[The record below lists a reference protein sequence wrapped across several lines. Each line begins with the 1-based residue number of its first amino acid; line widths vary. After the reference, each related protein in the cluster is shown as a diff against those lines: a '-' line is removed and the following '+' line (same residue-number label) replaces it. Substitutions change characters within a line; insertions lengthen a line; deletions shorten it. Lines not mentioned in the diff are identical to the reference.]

1 MLSHIPANL
10 KPLITFLYY
19 CGVRVGEALQIDWS
33 QVDLPAAVM
42 RLEGEQTK
50 SGEARIVPLPDV
62 LIGMLSLQ
70 EPKSG
75 FVFDRTN
82 LRKCWQRACVAAG
95 LGTRER

>member
-1 MLSHIPANL
+1 
-10 KPLITFLYY
+10 
-19 CGVRVGEALQIDWS
+19 VRVGEALQIDWS